1 MKKLEKLNSH
11 KRDSRIN
18 FNEKEHSYTIDDQ
31 EKAISV
37 TQLIHEF
44 FPKFNKNYWAER
56 ESNKTGESKDDI
68 LSRWEELGSKAR
80 NLGTELHNQIE
91 NYYNDIDYQN
101 SREFEK
107 FISFHDKYINKNY
120 EPYRTEWRVFDQNK
134 LLAGSI
140 DMVYKKSDN
149 EVFIF
154 DWKRSKKIITSNGSV
169 EKQNPFE
176 NGLKGLSH
184 LSSTDY
190 IKYCL
195 QQNIYK
201 YILEKNYGLV
211 VTSMNLL
218 ILHPF
223 YSKYHIVKVED
234 LPLETEYL
242 INSID

>member
-91 NYYNDIDYQN
+91 NYYNKASKISNDGVIEITNQKGVPLTIAQEEAQRILYMAAKQFETAYAKQHNVIDQHRTIEVAENRGLDLGFDSKDIEYDPNAWWQ
-101 SREFEK
+101 
-107 FISFHDKYINKNY
+107 
-120 EPYRTEWRVFDQNK
+120 DQ
-134 LLAGSI
+134 G
-140 DMVYKKSDN
+140 
-149 EVFIF
+149 F
-154 DWKRSKKIITSNGSV
+154 DW
-169 EKQNPFE
+169 EK
-176 NGLKGLSH
+176 
-184 LSSTDY
+184 
-190 IKYCL
+190 
-195 QQNIYK
+195 
-201 YILEKNYGLV
+201 V
-211 VTSMNLL
+211 
-218 ILHPF
+218 
-223 YSKYHIVKVED
+223 
-234 LPLETEYL
+234 
-242 INSID
+242 